1 VGAEDQL
8 MISLMKKNHKQTF
21 EDNSDII
28 DSAIRKQK
36 NKWQLNAINWFDFED
51 VEQIIKI
58 HIHKKWDMWDQTRS
72 LEPWIG
78 RIISNQIRNLIRN
91 HYGNY
96 VRPCMKC
103 EFNTGEDSCA
113 ATSSGIQDSQCKFYS
128 KWHSQKKAGLDLKIT
143 LSTENHINEISS
155 RPDNSFSY
163 DLSVKK
169 LNEYMKQQLSVLH
182 YDAYIMLFFEDR
194 SEEEVAAFM
203 GYKTNEKKR
212 KAGYRQVKNL
222 KSAFQKKAEDII
234 KNFDIIANDTD

>member
-1 VGAEDQL
+1 

-21 EDNSDII
+21 EDNSDVI
-28 DSAIRKQK
+28 DAAIKKQK

-58 HIHKKWDMWDQTRS
+58 HIHKKWHMWDQERP

-78 RIISNQIRNLIRN
+78 RIISNQIRNLVRN

-96 VRPCMKC
+96 VRPCVNC
-103 EFNTGEDSCA
+103 QFNMGENTCS
-113 ATSSGIQDSQCKFYS
+113 ATASGIQDTQCKLYD
-128 KWHSQKKAGLDLKIT
+128 KWSNYKKAGLDLKIT

-155 RPDNSFSY
+155 KIDNSFSY
-163 DLSVKK
+163 DLSVTK
-169 LNEYMKQQLSVLH
+169 LNEYMKAELSVIH
-182 YDAYIMLFFEDR
+182 YQAYIMMFFQNN
-194 SEEEVAAFM
+194 SEEEVAMFM

-222 KSAFQKKAEDII
+222 KSIFQKKAEEIIKQYDII
-234 KNFDIIANDTD
+234 VNETY